1 MKQTIITLTLLLC
14 ATLSFA
20 QELKVKSFTHDQM
33 SLEARVGGGRKDLN
47 GKQCALIKVQVRDD
61 IVDCTG
67 GNVGEI
73 ISKGIV
79 KKVFV
84 SPDTKFLKFEF
95 KYNYPLKVTFADYG
109 IKSLAEGGTYTLT
122 LVDAYMLLQPS
133 SQQDNTQT
141 VVPDVQ
147 QPQPTLPSQSVVQS
161 ESNSNV
167 LPITVN
173 GVSFN
178 MIKVDGGTFTMGAT
192 SEQQNPYPDEKPTHQ
207 VTLSSYYIGETE
219 VTQALWKA
227 VMGNTVR
234 DQRDKED
241 TSYFLCG
248 EGDTYPMYYVSW
260 DDCQNFIRK
269 LNELTNRKF
278 RLPTEA
284 EWEFAARGGNK
295 SNLTQYSGS
304 SNIGEVAWYDDNSK
318 SQNHPVKTKKAN
330 ELGIYD
336 MSGNVDEWCQD
347 WMGNYGSNTQTNP
360 TGPDTGSER
369 VTRGG
374 SWDGWCCRLSIR
386 SGISPGFRYFALGFR
401 LALSE

>member
-1 MKQTIITLTLLLC
+1 MKQIVIILTLLLC
-14 ATLSFA
+14 STLSFA

-79 KKVFV
+79 KKIFV
-84 SPDTKFLKFEF
+84 SPDTRFLKFEF
-95 KYNYPLKVTFADYG
+95 KYNYPLKVTLADYG

-122 LVDAYMLLQPS
+122 LVDAYMLLQQS

-147 QPQPTLPSQSVVQS
+147 QPQPILPSQSAAQS
-161 ESNSNV
+161 ESNPNV

-192 SEQQNPYPDEKPTHQ
+192 SEQVNPFDDEKPTHQ

-219 VTQALWKA
+219 VTQVLWTA
-227 VMGNTVR
+227 VMGNNP
-234 DQRDKED
+234 
-241 TSYFLCG
+241 SYFK
-248 EGDTYPMYYVSW
+248 GDNLPVEQVSW
-260 DDCQNFIRK
+260 EDCQTFIGK
-269 LNELTNRKF
+269 LNGLTGKRF

-284 EWEFAARGGNK
+284 EWEYAARGGNR
-295 SNLTQYSGS
+295 SNHTQYSGGS
-304 SNIGEVAWYDDNSK
+304 MIDDVAWYYGNSGSK
-318 SQNHPVKTKKAN
+318 THSVKTKKPN
-330 ELGIYD
+330 ELGLYD
-336 MSGNVDEWCQD
+336 MSGNVWEWCQD
-347 WMGNYGSNTQTNP
+347 WKGSYSSNAQTNP
-360 TGPDTGSER
+360 TGPDSGSGR
-369 VTRGG
+369 VFRGG
-374 SWDGWCCRLSIR
+374 SWFNGDRNCRSSNRDYGSPGNRLSR
-386 SGISPGFRYFALGFR
+386 LGLR